1 MKKTELLWGLS
12 GVLTSSLTLV
22 ICLQQVIGYY
32 IPVALLRILG
42 VALLLSLSF
51 MAFMTVKYIRANGK
65 RNSRDN
71 ETDNKDSE
79 E

>member
-12 GVLTSSLTLV
+12 GVLTASLTLV
-22 ICLQQVIGYY
+22 ICLQQVIGYH

-42 VALLLSLSF
+42 VALLLSLAF
-51 MAFMTVKYIRANGK
+51 LAFMTVKFIRANGK

-71 ETDNKDSE
+71 ETDKKDSE

>member
-12 GVLTSSLTLV
+12 GVLTASLTLV
-22 ICLQQVIGYY
+22 ICLQQVIGYH

-42 VALLLSLSF
+42 VALLLSLAF
-51 MAFMTVKYIRANGK
+51 LAFMTVKFIRANGK
-65 RNSRDN
+65 INSRDN
-71 ETDNKDSE
+71 ETDKKDSE